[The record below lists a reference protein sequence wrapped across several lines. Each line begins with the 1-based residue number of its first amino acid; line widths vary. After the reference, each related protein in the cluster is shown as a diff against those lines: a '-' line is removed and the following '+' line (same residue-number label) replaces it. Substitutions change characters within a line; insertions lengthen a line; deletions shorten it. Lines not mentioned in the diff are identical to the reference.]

1 MQEINSNLKIIMI
14 WLSIPKNLI
23 KNDQKTKVSIIFSNP
38 KNKKFEKLIQQ
49 SEKTKEIWFLQFP
62 INFQELEKE
71 KELEKE
77 LEKKIIFHFK
87 IKNGKEKKIKS
98 FQYQIIIGNDQK
110 NIIFEFFRFK
120 EKPQKNDS
128 NKIISKNIRDS
139 VIINFMESIIF
150 PKNPIQKKDIL
161 FTWQIILSLFQKKYP
176 KNDELQKWLESNS
189 QLENTPEQRVLLL
202 SLLHYTFNPEIA
214 QSLLFPQENNLE
226 IIKEIT
232 MIIFDLF
239 NTKSQ
244 ENQNFQESFKN
255 SINQISTS
263 KMNEKENIKLI
274 PYLLIFKKLNLIIQQ
289 EFTFKSS
296 EELFHQII
304 ILLNIALSHQNL
316 HKYINQN
323 LFISIFGQNYEF
335 NQIWEEFIIKLV
347 SGIDSY
353 KETMNN
359 FFKSLFPDHV
369 FKIFAKT
376 QFSNISN
383 FIKFWFS
390 FNKNFTQINKQNKS
404 NENLPNLDN
413 VFLNNFSIQRFI
425 QSNEDFSNLNNFST
439 SNYFVNLNNF
449 SNQETVSQYND
460 LSKEFKAKITSFL
473 KKTYQ
478 KVDKKLIIDSKNIL
492 QFIPFDNIQFQ
503 IWKEFFK
510 INVESRKNKEFEFIK
525 LLPDFIKESED
536 QLQKISLTFKWY
548 TNFKEVNKNFEP
560 KTNKLTKLLEEYIKQ
575 LNEFKEKITSDNCSY
590 KEFKLFTKY
599 KNEYL
604 QLFYSLSKKEIKLT
618 QNEENYTKITWK
630 LKLLENL
637 IDFYL
642 DRFKE
647 FPQIN
652 YNNILDKIKQI
663 KESNESMKDIIQSI
677 DNLSID
683 FNLLEWIYNLQLSET
698 FQNIWNS
705 KIQKLTITINFE
717 DIKNYISECSKEWKK
732 LYKQIK
738 KLEIKFSEIDFILP
752 IQQDKNYLLNEIK
765 FFNSNYQLQKNE
777 ENEENE
783 ENLKNILN
791 LENKFSIFSVFGNFV
806 KI

>member
-23 KNDQKTKVSIIFSNP
+23 KNDQKTKISIIFSNP

-62 INFQELEKE
+62 INFQELEK
-71 KELEKE
+71 KELEKEKE
-77 LEKKIIFHFK
+77 LEKKIIFYFK
-87 IKNGKEKKIKS
+87 IKNQKNRKEKKIKS
-98 FQYQIIIGNDQK
+98 IQYQIIIGNDQK

-128 NKIISKNIRDS
+128 NKIISKNIRGS

-214 QSLLFPQENNLE
+214 QLLLFPQENNLE

-263 KMNEKENIKLI
+263 KMNEKENTKLI

-316 HKYINQN
+316 HKFINQN

-359 FFKSLFPDHV
+359 FFKSLFPDHI

-425 QSNEDFSNLNNFST
+425 QSNEDFSNLNNFS
-439 SNYFVNLNNF
+439 NK
-449 SNQETVSQYND
+449 ETVSQYND
-460 LSKEFKAKITSFL
+460 LSKECKAKITSFL

-478 KVDKKLIIDSKNIL
+478 KVDKKLIIESKNIL
-492 QFIPFDNIQFQ
+492 RFIPFDNIQFQ

-575 LNEFKEKITSDNCSY
+575 LNGFKEKITSDNCSY
-590 KEFKLFTKY
+590 KNL
-599 KNEYL
+599 NYL
-604 QLFYSLSKKEIKLT
+604 QNIKM
-618 QNEENYTKITWK
+618 N
-630 LKLLENL
+630 
-637 IDFYL
+637 
-642 DRFKE
+642 
-647 FPQIN
+647 
-652 YNNILDKIKQI
+652 
-663 KESNESMKDIIQSI
+663 
-677 DNLSID
+677 
-683 FNLLEWIYNLQLSET
+683 IYN
-698 FQNIWNS
+698 FFIHY
-705 KIQKLTITINFE
+705 QK
-717 DIKNYISECSKEWKK
+717 KK
-732 LYKQIK
+732 L
-738 KLEIKFSEIDFILP
+738 
-752 IQQDKNYLLNEIK
+752 N
-765 FFNSNYQLQKNE
+765 
-777 ENEENE
+777 
-783 ENLKNILN
+783 
-791 LENKFSIFSVFGNFV
+791 
-806 KI
+806 